1 MQRDSK
7 VARRYAT
14 SLMGFAQAQNALEAV
29 AADMD
34 LIAATCLESNELQVV
49 LKSPVIKTEK
59 KVAALNQIFGGKIGT
74 ISQNFLGVI
83 AAKKREAIVQDIATA
98 FVNLYKEG
106 KGIVTAEITT
116 ALPLDVSGR
125 EKAIALISKMGTSVE
140 LIEKIDEG
148 IIGGFIIRVGDKQY
162 DESVS
167 SRLAAMKREF
177 SKNTHIAE

>member
-7 VARRYAT
+7 VARRYAN
-14 SLMGFAQAQNALEAV
+14 SLMGFAQSENAVEAV
-29 AADMD
+29 AADMGI
-34 LIAATCLESNELQVV
+34 IAATCAESKDLQVV
-49 LKSPVIKTEK
+49 LRSPVIKTEK

-74 ISQNFLGVI
+74 ISQNFLGMI
-83 AAKKREAIVQDIATA
+83 AKKNRESIVEEIAVA
-98 FVNLYKEG
+98 FVNLYREN

-116 ALPLDVSGR
+116 SLPLDANGR
-125 EKAIALISKMGTSVE
+125 EKAIALVSKLGSEVE
-140 LIEKIDEG
+140 LIEKVDES
-148 IIGGFIIRVGDKQY
+148 IIGGFIIRIGDKQY